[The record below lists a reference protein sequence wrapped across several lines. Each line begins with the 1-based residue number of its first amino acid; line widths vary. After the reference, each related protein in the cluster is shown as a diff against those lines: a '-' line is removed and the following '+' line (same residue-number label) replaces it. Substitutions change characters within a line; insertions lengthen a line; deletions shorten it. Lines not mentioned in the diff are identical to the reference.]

1 MTITLDELFSVGEDA
16 AAGAARLEQ
25 YKTMLKGAYAE
36 TASGDVA
43 LLDPSSKILTKGLG
57 RQRAALA
64 KLETIEKA
72 FGAGGQYADA
82 ADLGAELAAMRADLV
97 GDIQKDWT
105 PSNPVGGTGLTPY
118 DLEGPAKVLVP
129 RYTPLRNSIPRAK
142 GQGNAR
148 KFKRIDSYS
157 NAGIPGGAANLSPFF
172 DSATQTATFGGP
184 GNSTFNRPQKITYTG
199 SDWTYS
205 YVELGFSDQV
215 NWKAQFQGLGFD
227 DLRSQ
232 SHTALLYSHMMG
244 EERAMLY
251 GRGAT
256 SGGYSGIVAA
266 PASVTLGTAGTGGF
280 LADATYYVYV
290 AAVTGF
296 GQSAVSTVASQVV
309 AAGTGTAV
317 VTITGFTEPTGALYY
332 NLYVGT
338 TTGIANAYLQGT
350 FTGNA
355 YTITS
360 VTLSGTQTAGTD
372 SSFNANAYDGFL
384 TVQSDPTKTG
394 YLRRLNDEFS
404 TAAPGSEIDLALQTM
419 FTNNGADPDEIYMS
433 GAVRSSYNALMRNA
447 PSSGAANGYRT
458 NVTTGDGNAIMG
470 TVVGGHM
477 NPNTGKVLRVLTHRF
492 MPQGAVLIRSTSL
505 PLPDAHIPAPTQVVN
520 VQDYMGVDWPVIQ
533 MSYDISTY
541 NIGTLIHYAPAWN
554 GLILGV
560 AATSVAGV

>member
-1 MTITLDELFSVGEDA
+1 MTITLDELFSVDG
-16 AAGAARLEQ
+16 AAGAAKLEQ
-25 YKTMLKGAYAE
+25 YHTMLKGAYAE
-36 TASGDVA
+36 TASGNVHLA
-43 LLDPSSKILTKGLG
+43 DPDSKVLVKGRG
-57 RQRAALA
+57 RARANLER
-64 KLETIEKA
+64 LETIEKA
-72 FGAGGQYADA
+72 FGTPAEGGADFG
-82 ADLGAELAAMRADLV
+82 ADLAAMRADLMA
-97 GDIQKDWT
+97 DIEKDWT
-105 PSNPVGGTGLTPY
+105 PTNPVGGTGLTPY

-129 RYTPLRNSIPRAK
+129 RYTPLRNSIPRTK

-184 GNSTFNRPQKITYTG
+184 GNSTFNRPQKISYTG

-232 SHTALLYSHMMG
+232 SHTALLYSHLMG

-266 PASVTLGTAGTGGF
+266 PTGVTLGTATTGGTIP
-280 LADATYYVYV
+280 AATYFVYI

-296 GQSAVSTVASQVV
+296 GQSAVSTVVSQ
-309 AAGTGTAV
+309 ATTGATS
-317 VTITGFTEPTGALYY
+317 TLSITNFTEPTGALYY
-332 NLYVGT
+332 NVYVGT
-338 TTGIANAYLQGT
+338 TTGIANATLQAS
-350 FTGNA
+350 FTGTS
-355 YTITS
+355 YTLTSYS
-360 VTLSGTQTAGTD
+360 VTSTTTLGTD
-372 SSFNANAYDGFL
+372 SSFSANAYDGFL
-384 TVQSDPTKTG
+384 TVQSDPTKSG
-394 YLRRLNDEFS
+394 YLRRLNGPFS
-404 TAAPGSEIDLALQTM
+404 SILPGSEIDTALTTM
-419 FTNNGADPDEIYMS
+419 FVNNGADPDQIYMT
-433 GAVRSSYNALMRNA
+433 GAVRASYNQLMRNGA
-447 PSSGAANGYRT
+447 GSGGAASGYRT
-458 NVTTGDGNAIMG
+458 NVNTGNGNAIMG
-470 TVVGGHM
+470 TVVGGHL
-477 NPNTGKVLRVLTHRF
+477 NPNTGKVVDIITHRF

-505 PLPDAHIPAPTQVVN
+505 PLPDAHIPAPVQAVN
-520 VQDYMGVDWPVIQ
+520 VQDYMGIDWPVIQ

-560 AATSVAGV
+560 AATSTAGV

>member
-1 MTITLDELFSVGEDA
+1 MTITLDELFSTGADP
-16 AAGAARLEQ
+16 AAGAAKLEQ
-25 YKTMLKGAYAE
+25 YHTMLKGAYAE
-36 TASGDVA
+36 TAAGNVA
-43 LLDPSSKILTKGLG
+43 LADPSSKLLVKGLG
-57 RQRAALA
+57 KRRAALER
-64 KLETIEKA
+64 LETIEKA

-82 ADLGAELAAMRADLV
+82 SDLGAELAAMRADLV

-105 PSNPVGGTGLTPY
+105 PTNPVGGTGLTPY

-129 RYTPLRNSIPRAK
+129 RYTPLRNSIPRTK

-148 KFKRIDSYS
+148 KFKTVDSYS
-157 NAGIPGGAANLSPFF
+157 NSGIPGGAANLSPFF

-184 GNSTFNRPQKITYTG
+184 GNSTFNRPQKISYTG
-199 SDWTYS
+199 SDKTYS

-232 SHTALLYSHMMG
+232 SHTALLYSHLMG

-256 SGGYSGIVAA
+256 TGGYSGIVAA
-266 PASVTLGTAGTGGF
+266 PSGVTLGTATTGGTI
-280 LADATYYVYV
+280 AAATYYVYV

-296 GQSAVSTVASQVV
+296 GQSAVSTVASQ
-309 AAGTGTAV
+309 ATTGATS
-317 VTITGFTEPTGALYY
+317 TLSITTFTEPTGALYY
-332 NLYVGT
+332 NVYVGT
-338 TTGIANAYLQGT
+338 TTGIANAYLQGS
-350 FTGNA
+350 FTGTS
-355 YTITS
+355 YTLTS

-372 SSFNANAYDGFL
+372 SSFQTTAYDGFL
-384 TVQSDPTKTG
+384 TVQSDPTRTG
-394 YLRRLNDEFS
+394 YLRRLNGAFS
-404 TAAPGSEIDLALQTM
+404 TSSPGSEIDLALTTM
-419 FTNNGADPDEIYMS
+419 FVNNGADPDQIFMTGS
-433 GAVRSSYNALMRNA
+433 VRAAYNGLMRNA

-477 NPNTGKVLRVLTHRF
+477 NPNTGKVVDVITHRF

-505 PLPDAHIPAPTQVVN
+505 PLPDAHIPAPVQAVN
-520 VQDYMGVDWPVIQ
+520 VQDYMGIDWPVIQ

-541 NIGTLIHYAPAWN
+541 NVGTLVHYAPAWN

-560 AATSVAGV
+560 QSTSTAGV

>member
-1 MTITLDELFSVGEDA
+1 MPITLDELFSTGHDA
-16 AAGAARLEQ
+16 GAGAARLEQ
-25 YKTMLKGAYAE
+25 YHTMLKGAYAE
-36 TASGDVA
+36 TASGNVHLESPD
-43 LLDPSSKILTKGLG
+43 SKILVKGRG
-57 RQRAALA
+57 RSRAALER
-64 KLETIEKA
+64 LETIEKA
-72 FGAGGQYADA
+72 WGAGGAVAPDGI
-82 ADLGAELAAMRADLV
+82 DFGAELAAMRADLNA
-97 GDIQKDWT
+97 DIQKDWT

-129 RYTPLRNSIPRAK
+129 RYTPLRNSLPRAK

-184 GNSTFNRPQKITYTG
+184 GNSTFNRPQKISYTG

-244 EERAMLY
+244 EERAILY

-256 SGGYSGIVAA
+256 TGGYSGIVAA
-266 PASVTLGTAGTGGF
+266 PSGVTLGTATTGGTI
-280 LADATYYVYV
+280 AAATYYVYI

-296 GQSAVSTVASQVV
+296 GQSAVSTVVSQ
-309 AAGTGTAV
+309 ATTGATS
-317 VTITGFTEPTGALYY
+317 TLSITNFTEPTGALYY
-332 NLYVGT
+332 NVYVGS
-338 TTGIANAYLQGT
+338 TTGIANAYLQGS
-350 FTGNA
+350 FTGTS
-355 YTITS
+355 YTMTS
-360 VTLSGTQTAGTD
+360 LTLSGTQTAGTD
-372 SSFNANAYDGFL
+372 SSFSATAYDGFL

-394 YLRRLNDEFS
+394 YLRRLNTNFS
-404 TAAPGSEIDLALQTM
+404 TALPGSEIDLALQTM
-419 FTNNGADPDEIYMS
+419 FVNNGADPDEIHMT
-433 GAVRSSYNALMRNA
+433 GAVRSAYNGLMRNA
-447 PSSGAANGYRT
+447 PSSGSANGYRT

-470 TVVGGHM
+470 TVVGGHL
-477 NPNTGKVLRVLTHRF
+477 NPNTGKVVNVITHRF

-520 VQDYMGVDWPVIQ
+520 VQDYMGIDWPVIQ

-560 AATSVAGV
+560 AATSTAGV